1 LTTDECTA
9 INNEQVYTSQ
19 IENGIGLTFNS
30 NNKCLEDPTKF
41 YSLQVN
47 YICDSSKTIPFL
59 TTDVNHPQTCNFQ
72 LNYQSDR
79 GCVVFSYGLLQQL
92 LMKYNQYWGAGLI
105 VIGLAL
111 AFAGNKFINATIFLV
126 ASVAVASV
134 GLFFTFSIM

>member
-1 LTTDECTA
+1 
-9 INNEQVYTSQ
+9 
-19 IENGIGLTFNS
+19 
-30 NNKCLEDPTKF
+30 
-41 YSLQVN
+41 VN
-47 YICDSSKTIPFL
+47 YFCDSSKTTPFL
-59 TTDVNHPQTCNFQ
+59 TTDVNQPQTCNFQ